1 MTLALVSIVLRVW
14 LRRKGLQPRPW
25 TRELS
30 DTLVLIS
37 WLAGMV
43 LIGIN
48 TWKNSLRQRY
58 MRTLPNE
65 LNYGVP

>member
-30 DTLVLIS
+30 DVLVLFS

-43 LIGIN
+43 LIG
-48 TWKNSLRQRY
+48 KNSLRQRY
-58 MRTLPNE
+58 VRTPPNE
-65 LNYGVP
+65 LNHGVP